1 MGSQVPTLQKLTTVQ
16 KKKLAPCFSST
27 CLESSPSS
35 SWLALPS
42 SLWWQPT
49 LWRRGR
55 LQSLTPPRQGRWLTQ
70 PSQLLCP
77 SRSCSAPG
85 SQWPPFSH
93 LCLESIQR
101 DEEIF

>member
-55 LQSLTPPRQGRWLTQ
+55 LQSTLSFPPCSEGLIGPCPELSPVYQWW
-70 PSQLLCP
+70 PIWSSLLCSSP
-77 SRSCSAPG
+77 SLP
-85 SQWPPFSH
+85 
-93 LCLESIQR
+93 CLLS
-101 DEEIF
+101 